1 VSLML
6 TRFHKMKLWFVKRL
20 KEWNTCC
27 YKYHRE
33 VNELR
38 LGANNMKTIGNNVQ
52 NHCAC
57 LCETV
62 YKPKVNGG
70 SNGDPSCVAHTST
83 YDMLTSIMCF
93 KNENAQFHNKN
104 CHMGECKMCGIQLL
118 KVCPVKLSTDKKT

>member
-1 VSLML
+1 MVILATKVFHNIQIEESKVNLML
-6 TRFHKMKLWFVKRL
+6 TRFHNMKLWFVKRL

-38 LGANNMKTIGNNVQ
+38 LGANNMKTIGNNVH

-70 SNGDPSCVAHTST
+70 SNGDPLVLPT
-83 YDMLTSIMCF
+83 L
-93 KNENAQFHNKN
+93 Q
-104 CHMGECKMCGIQLL
+104 HMIC
-118 KVCPVKLSTDKKT
+118 